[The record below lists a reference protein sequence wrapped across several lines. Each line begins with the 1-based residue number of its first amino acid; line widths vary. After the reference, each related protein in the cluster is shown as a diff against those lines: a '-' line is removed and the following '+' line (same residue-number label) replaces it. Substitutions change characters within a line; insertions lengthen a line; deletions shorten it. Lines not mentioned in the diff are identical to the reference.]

1 MQAYHP
7 RHILSF
13 IEEATGHLNTLNR
26 AVPELSAT
34 LVQPD
39 LLNEAYRAAHSIKGV
54 AAMLGLTSIQT
65 ESHYLE
71 AVFHRFMTER
81 LTLSEST
88 ESLMKEAFSALQAG
102 ISLLKDAPESFAE
115 KDATVLEELQP
126 LFDAFESLLQDTST
140 VGVINVNHNNG
151 GHQQPEDG
159 MQPVADRPV
168 PSPWDSIVI
177 ELPDENPSITS
188 HSNPTPSQLEQS
200 DLNLDEMSALNAI
213 DDLEAMLGEESSS
226 MELDESFNMD
236 EWSDLL
242 KEDPNAQSQDQDLS
256 PDNFD
261 NFDDF
266 NDLDNLLTADFEAL
280 EFSVSTTSEDF
291 SELEG
296 LLGSADS
303 SIQIPTTL
311 SPVSAATDFSDL
323 ESLLGDVERMSGSP
337 SAGGSPARRRAEP
350 KPSQR
355 SRGTEQTMR
364 VPIKQLD
371 NLNNL
376 VGELVVNRNSLEQD
390 QDRLRQFLEN
400 LLYQVQHINDAG
412 QRMRDVYE
420 RSALEMSLVNSR
432 RGSGVGHPSNP
443 EAKVG
448 ISVSNSAESSSASGL
463 GLDALELDRFSDF
476 HLLAQDILEFI
487 VRIREASSDIEFV
500 VDGMEQVSRM
510 FRQSTSQIQES
521 LTRSRMIPFAQISD
535 RLPRAV
541 RDIALKSGKQ
551 AEMTV
556 EGSETLID
564 KMILEQLY
572 DPMTHLVN
580 NAIAH
585 GIEAPELRQA
595 ASKPIKGQ
603 ITLRVYHQ
611 GNQTVISV
619 SDDGAGIDPIRVKA
633 KAIQK
638 ALLSPAQAERMSE
651 VETYDLLFHPGFSTR
666 DQADDFA
673 GRGVGLDV
681 VRTSLVDIRGD
692 IIIDSKLGKGTTFTI
707 RLPLTLSISKAL
719 CCLSSQSRIA
729 FPMDGVED
737 VIDIPS
743 DQVQTNRDGQPC
755 VEWRDE
761 LLPFRSL
768 DELLRFNRQLG
779 RGKIYSAKEDDD
791 AISIVVLRSGE
802 NTLALKVDQVLGEQ
816 EIVIKQLEGPAPK
829 PFGIT
834 GATIQGDG
842 QVMAIADILELI
854 DLGMGRIRR
863 DVSFLWEQNLEMGAR
878 VEKNEPT
885 VLIVD
890 DSITVREL
898 LSMTFNKM
906 NYRVEQARD
915 GQEAWDKLR
924 AGLPCDLVF
933 CDIEM
938 PRMDGLELLSRLR
951 KDESLSHL
959 PIAMLTSRGAERHRE
974 LAAQLGATA
983 YFTKPYLEEALME
996 AAQKMLKGEVLLKA
1010 KTSAVLT

>member
-1 MQAYHP
+1 MQVEQQQ
-7 RHILSF
+7 RHIQSF
-13 IEEATGHLNTLNR
+13 ILEATEHLTTLHR
-26 AVPELSAT
+26 VIPT
-34 LVQPD
+34 LV
-39 LLNEAYRAAHSIKGV
+39 LNGSQSESLEESYRAAHSIKGV
-54 AAMLGLTSIQT
+54 AAMLGLQSLQT
-65 ESHYLE
+65 AAHYLE
-71 AVFHRFMTER
+71 EALNRFMAG
-81 LTLSEST
+81 TLASSPALLALMNETLAALQTGVTNLQESPT
-88 ESLMKEAFSALQAG
+88 TGYEQSTMAMDQLQSLFQGFELHLQTAPKPSDTDLSSDVFSHNQAMQDASAMDATTGNNIMKELADL
-102 ISLLKDAPESFAE
+102 
-115 KDATVLEELQP
+115 
-126 LFDAFESLLQDTST
+126 FES
-140 VGVINVNHNNG
+140 
-151 GHQQPEDG
+151 
-159 MQPVADRPV
+159 
-168 PSPWDSIVI
+168 SPWDLPEEPAVAALPI
-177 ELPDENPSITS
+177 EAAA
-188 HSNPTPSQLEQS
+188 SQEQ
-200 DLNLDEMSALNAI
+200 E
-213 DDLEAMLGEESSS
+213 
-226 MELDESFNMD
+226 
-236 EWSDLL
+236 
-242 KEDPNAQSQDQDLS
+242 PS
-256 PDNFD
+256 PDALGD
-261 NFDDF
+261 LD
-266 NDLDNLLTADFEAL
+266 DLDNLDNLDELLTDTPYVAAAATPEVDFSELDGLLGDLDDFEPVAAPAPVTPVAQDFSEL
-280 EFSVSTTSEDF
+280 EGLLEEATVPPVPAAPPKPVVAQDF

-296 LLGSADS
+296 LLG
-303 SIQIPTTL
+303 
-311 SPVSAATDFSDL
+311 
-323 ESLLGDVERMSGSP
+323 EVERKTGVPAS
-337 SAGGSPARRRAEP
+337 GGSPARRRTEANTGRTAT
-350 KPSQR
+350 QR
-355 SRGTEQTMR
+355 PRGMEQTMR

-390 QDRLRQFLEN
+390 QDRLRQFLDN

-432 RGSGVGHPSNP
+432 RVAGFSPVSAGVPS
-443 EAKVG
+443 VTL
-448 ISVSNSAESSSASGL
+448 AESGSASGL

-500 VDGMEQVSRM
+500 VDEMEQISRM

-521 LTRSRMIPFAQISD
+521 LTRSRMIPFSQISD

-551 AEMTV
+551 AELVV
-556 EGSETLID
+556 EGGETLID

-585 GIEAPELRQA
+585 GIEAPEIRQA
-595 ASKPIKGQ
+595 SGKSITGQ

-638 ALLSPAQAERMSE
+638 GLITPEIAERMSE
-651 VETYDLLFHPGFSTR
+651 VETYDLLFHAGFSTR

-673 GRGVGLDV
+673 GRGVGMDV
-681 VRTSLVDIRGD
+681 VRTSLNEIRGD
-692 IIIDSKLGKGTTFTI
+692 IITDSQLGKGTTFTI

-719 CCLSSQSRIA
+719 CCVSNQSRIA

-737 VIDIPS
+737 VLDIPEA
-743 DQVQTNRDGQPC
+743 QIQINREGQPC
-755 VEWRDE
+755 VQWRDS
-761 LLPFRSL
+761 LLPFRVLS
-768 DELLRFNRQLG
+768 ELLRFNRQIG
-779 RGKIYSAKEDDD
+779 RSKIYSNQEED
-791 AISIVVLRSGE
+791 IVSIIVLRSGS
-802 NTLALKVDQVLGEQ
+802 NILALQVDQVLGEQ

-854 DLGMGRIRR
+854 ELGMGRIRR
-863 DVSFLWEQNLEMGAR
+863 DVRFLWEQNLETPLPI
-878 VEKNEPT
+878 EKNEPT

-898 LSMTFNKM
+898 LSMTFNKL

-924 AGLPCDLVF
+924 AGLPCDLIF

-951 KDESLSHL
+951 KDDSLSHL

-996 AAQKMLKGEVLLKA
+996 AAQKMLRGEVLLHSKQVVA
-1010 KTSAVLT
+1010 MP

>member
-1 MQAYHP
+1 MQVEQQQ
-7 RHILSF
+7 RHIHSF
-13 IEEATGHLNTLNR
+13 ILEATDHLTTLHR
-26 AVPELSAT
+26 VIPEFIRDDS
-34 LVQPD
+34 QPASLED
-39 LLNEAYRAAHSIKGV
+39 AYRAAHSIKGV
-54 AAMLGLTSIQT
+54 AAMLGLQSLQT
-65 ESHYLE
+65 AAHYLE
-71 AVFHRFMTER
+71 ESCNR
-81 LTLSEST
+81 LLARRLASSPTLSAYLQET
-88 ESLMKEAFSALQAG
+88 LAALQAG
-102 ISLLKDAPESFAE
+102 VDNLQASPETGYEQSTMAMSQ
-115 KDATVLEELQP
+115 L
-126 LFDAFESLLQDTST
+126 ESLFQGFELHLKTAPKSSEPLGHDDLDIPDAST
-140 VGVINVNHNNG
+140 LDVTAGNDSMNELANFL
-151 GHQQPEDG
+151 ES
-159 MQPVADRPV
+159 
-168 PSPWDSIVI
+168 SPWDLPE
-177 ELPDENPSITS
+177 ELTAEVLLPETSPVEPDLQTLAPE
-188 HSNPTPSQLEQS
+188 EM
-200 DLNLDEMSALNAI
+200 DELDELEGLLSDSSAVEAAAFAEEPQMDFSELDGLLGEF
-213 DDLEAMLGEESSS
+213 DDLE
-226 MELDESFNMD
+226 
-236 EWSDLL
+236 
-242 KEDPNAQSQDQDLS
+242 PV
-256 PDNFD
+256 
-261 NFDDF
+261 
-266 NDLDNLLTADFEAL
+266 TT
-280 EFSVSTTSEDF
+280 STTVTAATHDFSELEGLLEEMPAASVQPEPTSVEQPVVTQDF

-296 LLGSADS
+296 LLG
-303 SIQIPTTL
+303 
-311 SPVSAATDFSDL
+311 
-323 ESLLGDVERMSGSP
+323 EVERMTGVPASGGNS
-337 SAGGSPARRRAEP
+337 ARRRTESHGGRAAT
-350 KPSQR
+350 QR
-355 SRGTEQTMR
+355 PRGMEQTMR

-390 QDRLRQFLEN
+390 QDRLRQFLDN

-432 RGSGVGHPSNP
+432 RGAGFSQVGLGVP
-443 EAKVG
+443 G
-448 ISVSNSAESSSASGL
+448 ITMAESGSISGL

-500 VDGMEQVSRM
+500 VDEMEQISRM

-521 LTRSRMIPFAQISD
+521 LTRSRMIPFSQISD

-551 AEMTV
+551 AELMV
-556 EGSETLID
+556 EGGETLID

-585 GIEAPELRQA
+585 GIESPEIRQA
-595 ASKPIKGQ
+595 SGKPITGQ
-603 ITLRVYHQ
+603 IMLRVYHQ
-611 GNQTVISV
+611 GNQTVISIA
-619 SDDGAGIDPIRVKA
+619 DDGAGIDPIRVKA

-638 ALLSPAQAERMSE
+638 GLITPAIAERMSE
-651 VETYDLLFHPGFSTR
+651 VETYDLLFHAGFSTR

-673 GRGVGLDV
+673 GRGVGMDV
-681 VRTSLVDIRGD
+681 VRTSLNEIRGD
-692 IIIDSKLGKGTTFTI
+692 IITDSQLGKGTTFTI

-719 CCLSSQSRIA
+719 CCVNNQSRIA

-737 VIDIPS
+737 VLDIPES
-743 DQVQTNRDGQPC
+743 QIQINREGQPC
-755 VEWRDE
+755 VQWRDS
-761 LLPFRSL
+761 LLPFRVL
-768 DELLRFNRQLG
+768 NELLRFNRQIG
-779 RGKIYSAKEDDD
+779 RSKIYSNKDED
-791 AISIVVLRSGE
+791 IVSIVVLRSGS
-802 NTLALKVDQVLGEQ
+802 NILALQVDQVLGEQ

-854 DLGMGRIRR
+854 ELGMGRIRR
-863 DVSFLWEQNLEMGAR
+863 DVRFLWEQNLEAPIPI
-878 VEKNEPT
+878 EKNEPT

-898 LSMTFNKM
+898 LSMTFNKL

-924 AGLPCDLVF
+924 AGLPCDLIF

-951 KDESLSHL
+951 KEDSLSHL

-996 AAQKMLKGEVLLKA
+996 AAQKMLRGEVLLHSKQVVA
-1010 KTSAVLT
+1010 IP